1 MWYAKLSTDLKMLGY
16 ITNKLDICVFNRTE
30 SDNSQTT
37 LMLHV
42 DDMKITCATELIIDQ
57 VIKEIEQ
64 LYPGLS
70 KQRGKI
76 INYLGMNFDYKK

>member
-1 MWYAKLSTDLKMLGY
+1 MWYAKLSNEIKILGY
-16 ITNKLDICVFNRTE
+16 ITNKLDVCVFNRTE

-57 VIKEIEQ
+57 VIKEIE
-64 LYPGLS
+64 
-70 KQRGKI
+70 
-76 INYLGMNFDYKK
+76 